1 MTLFV
6 TRKKTAT
13 FPASMAGGGPGEPS
27 RIRFTC
33 SAPLLHQVS
42 GEIFEETIY
51 AYIDPVTGVLYTQAG
66 AWVELACNDD
76 PNVLPIGTVWMVYEE
91 VQGSV
96 RREYSILVS
105 TTDAP
110 SDLLA
115 KAIHITG
122 GTVSYGITD
131 ITSADASVVI
141 TTPRAGIRDLRVVG
155 GGGGGSGTVTSVGLS
170 MPSDF
175 AVANSPIIGAGTL
188 AVTAN
193 TQAANVVKAG
203 PASGVAAAPTYRAL
217 VAADLPTATTGAQ
230 GAAILATPSSDV
242 TAGHVVQANDAR
254 LSDARPPTAHA
265 STHISTGSDP
275 IAGAV
280 AGGAAGLLT
289 GADKT
294 KLDGLAALTAKGDLL
309 SYSTGP
315 VRVGAGTNGYVLTA
329 DSTQPAGVKWA
340 AAAGGATAPLTLAL
354 SDSGTNNIPVV
365 ETLEHQTSGTPANG
379 FGARLNFA
387 LQTSGVG
394 AGTGRIA
401 GWMQAKWVDS
411 DEAGQWGA
419 LSLGGR
425 HYGADISGVTLTQDR
440 MICDSGELNMINPDH
455 TLTAFGSGSYGG
467 PGGSYTMLQGN
478 YSGGLLLRGQEV
490 VVHAYGAS
498 GKVRLFAET
507 AAPAQLEVI
516 RGDAVAAANETGL
529 WLYDQNSTSMKRVT
543 VGATDS
549 GGTGFRLLRIAN

>member
-1 MTLFV
+1 MADFATKLI
-6 TRKKTAT
+6 TADFT
-13 FPASMAGGGPGEPS
+13 GYFSAGAPPAGGTVTFTPKPSAFENTSNGKIEGTIFRVPISQLTGWMGE
-27 RIRFTC
+27 R
-33 SAPLLHQVS
+33 
-42 GEIFEETIY
+42 
-51 AYIDPVTGVLYTQAG
+51 DPQA
-66 AWVELACNDD
+66 
-76 PNVLPIGTVWMVYEE
+76 
-91 VQGSV
+91 
-96 RREYSILVS
+96 
-105 TTDAP
+105 AP
-110 SDLLA
+110 SDPVDLA
-115 KAIHITG
+115 HTGIRLACTDDPALRDAASKYWLVTIDVAGQRQEWGITLSTSDPDPLPLVQATRVSSNAG
-122 GTVSYGITD
+122 TILQGVRVDDGTIDVSPVTRISFAPGTVTNNGGQHVTVDNS
-131 ITSADASVVI
+131 
-141 TTPRAGIRDLRVVG
+141 
-155 GGGGGSGTVTSVGLS
+155 GGGGGSLTVDEVDGT
-170 MPSDF
+170 PSAATTRLTF
-175 AVANSPIIGAGTL
+175 PNGTL
-188 AVTAN
+188 ANIGTH
-193 TQAANVVKAG
+193 TTYTPP
-203 PASGVAAAPTYRAL
+203 PASTSAPGQ
-217 VAADLPTATTGAQ
+217 VQ
-230 GAAILATPSSDV
+230 LATPSSDV